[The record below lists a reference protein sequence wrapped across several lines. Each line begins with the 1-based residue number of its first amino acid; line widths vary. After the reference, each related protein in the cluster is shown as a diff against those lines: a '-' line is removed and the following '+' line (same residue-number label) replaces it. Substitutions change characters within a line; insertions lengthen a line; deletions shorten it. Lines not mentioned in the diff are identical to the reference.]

1 MTRFKFKD
9 IISLITLFI
18 IGYVFLFLVGGTVLS
33 LLGLKYNNIFSLAKF
48 IAFYYI
54 MSLPVESLVFP
65 FFKIMREVKNLSHI
79 QYYTLFFFV
88 DISFSMFLMGIS
100 EYIMKDVSCS
110 MMTAFLFTV
119 ICFLVN
125 MFFDLKN
132 NFNKDKEVA

>member
-1 MTRFKFKD
+1 MTRFKF
-9 IISLITLFI
+9 LITLFI

-54 MSLPVESLVFP
+54 ISLPVESLVFP

>member
-54 MSLPVESLVFP
+54 ISLPVESLVFP

>member
-54 MSLPVESLVFP
+54 ISLFLRTISVFCV
-65 FFKIMREVKNLSHI
+65 I
-79 QYYTLFFFV
+79 Y
-88 DISFSMFLMGIS
+88 ISF
-100 EYIMKDVSCS
+100 
-110 MMTAFLFTV
+110 
-119 ICFLVN
+119 
-125 MFFDLKN
+125 
-132 NFNKDKEVA
+132 

>member
-1 MTRFKFKD
+1 
-9 IISLITLFI
+9 
-18 IGYVFLFLVGGTVLS
+18 
-33 LLGLKYNNIFSLAKF
+33 
-48 IAFYYI
+48 
-54 MSLPVESLVFP
+54 
-65 FFKIMREVKNLSHI
+65 MREVKNLSHI

>member
-54 MSLPVESLVFP
+54 ISLPVESLVFP
-65 FFKIMREVKNLSHI
+65 FFKIMREVKNLYHI